1 MRSIGQINIQ
11 NYLKMKTFGIKVIYS
26 DGFAIEQMTLAK
38 DMKDQI
44 CLLKLMTI
52 GIMESF

>member
-1 MRSIGQINIQ
+1 
-11 NYLKMKTFGIKVIYS
+11 MKTFGIKVIYS
-26 DGFAIEQMTLAK
+26 HGFAIEQMTLVK